1 MAFEVVA
8 KASSHQ
14 VVGLLFLPQTVEGQ
28 ALHCQRL
35 CSSNMIRGKSEGS
48 SDERT
53 FLSANILLTSMFC
66 KFGVGQDLFAEL
78 EPISVLFVLVTSL

>member
-1 MAFEVVA
+1 MALEVVA
-8 KASSHQ
+8 KASPHQ
-14 VVGLLFLPQTVEGQ
+14 VVGLLLLPQAVEGQ

-35 CSSNMIRGKSEGS
+35 CSRNMTRQRVKKTVRG
-48 SDERT
+48 T
-53 FLSANILLTSMFC
+53 FLSDNTFLTSMFC